1 MKRIS
6 KTAVFLSIKFH
17 ALNGGDLSCK
27 LFENKHDKMHRPV
40 FTKVRVDLM
49 RTANGE
55 IIADASFL
63 LRTFVN
69 FISFIP
75 FFSYHFERKIS
86 NQIKPKYTKTTFDSH
101 PQFL

>member
-17 ALNGGDLSCK
+17 ALNGGGDLSRK
-27 LFENKHDKMHRPV
+27 PFENKHDKMHRPV

-55 IIADASFL
+55 IIADASFY
-63 LRTFVN
+63 F
-69 FISFIP
+69 FHS

-86 NQIKPKYTKTTFDSH
+86 NQIKPKYTKTTFDSY